1 MGLNFDD
8 YAREGKEFMHKLAKD
23 LGHPDREDQ
32 AAILLRAVL
41 HTLRDRIAIAEN
53 LHIVAQLPMFLKA
66 IYVDQWS
73 YSLDVDRIKTARE
86 FAERVEHYQELLGEK
101 RFDWKAPTEELITR
115 VLAAVERYLTE
126 GEIADVKSE
135 LPEEIAALV

>member
-8 YAREGKEFMHKLAKD
+8 YAREGKEFMHRLAAD

-32 AAILLRAVL
+32 AGILLRAVL
-41 HTLRDRIAIAEN
+41 HTLRDRISMAEN
-53 LHIVAQLPMFLKA
+53 LHVVSQLPMFLKA

-73 YSLDVDRIKTARE
+73 YSDQMDRIRSADE
-86 FAERVEHYQELLGEK
+86 FAKRVEEHQAQFGEN
-101 RFDWKAPTEELITR
+101 RFDWNEPTTTLITKT
-115 VLAAVERYLTE
+115 LAAVERYLTE
-126 GEIADVKSE
+126 GEIEDVKSE